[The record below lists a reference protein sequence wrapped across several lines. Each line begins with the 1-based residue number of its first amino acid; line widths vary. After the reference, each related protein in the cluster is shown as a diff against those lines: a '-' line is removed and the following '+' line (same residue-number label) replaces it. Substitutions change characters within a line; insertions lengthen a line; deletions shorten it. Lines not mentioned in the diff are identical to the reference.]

1 MFFFLA
7 LVMITTVSCSDSKD
21 EVDNAF
27 VQSAH
32 VVKGTIEKGPF
43 VRGTNVEMRTM
54 DKNMSLTGSS
64 YTAIV
69 EDNAGNFNFGSLK
82 MDSPYARLS
91 ANGYFFN
98 EVRGMLSVSTIQLD
112 GIVDLTDGQTI
123 HVNILTH
130 LKSQRVLNLVTKEGK
145 SFEEANRQ
153 AQDELLSAFG
163 LQNYMKKDV
172 SRFSIA
178 DGDDAAG
185 ALIAVSSLVQA
196 NRSEAEIVEFLAR
209 LTTNFGIS
217 GKFSED
223 DKKDLR
229 RSLNFL
235 NYQLGTIQGN
245 IIQRYKGLGQ
255 NITVKDLAYY
265 FDWNNDGI
273 AGNELDETP
282 TVTLDKNELNVPAS
296 GGEYTVT
303 ILSDKPYYL
312 NNPLNGNSSDNSLVT
327 NDFLSDLYGT
337 NTGDFG
343 IRIDKLI
350 EGNVL
355 KINVQPANFSKPR
368 QRNINIYNARGS
380 IVAKIIISQDG
391 NPTNYVDIKLGE
403 TGKNYFNNIMLTLSQ
418 AFDNIQSLEK
428 SYVYVAFHKPYTSN
442 NSTIQDV
449 WSKFYS
455 AIQLILTMRKAD
467 TEGYSCYQEYLDTY
481 LAIAYYTM
489 SSYWGGVPYVN
500 EIVNDPTISFPHTN
514 EIELM
519 KILSENLT
527 KALPYTRDKRNETFS
542 DINSALF
549 VSKDVVRT
557 MLAYIKM
564 NLNDYKE
571 ASNLLQQVIDSGH
584 YHISKSVGYT
594 SSDECILGFL
604 QNGITGNSLYPCL
617 DYRDVVLA
625 AAECNYHIGNVQKAR
640 QYINQVST
648 AKGISIGNQD
658 IMKSISKLKH
668 TMQSPYYLSF
678 IRRNSLGKSELGLA
692 SNQLYQLLF
701 PIPQRELEVNPQM
714 KQNPGY

>member
-1 MFFFLA
+1 MIFFLA

-69 EDNAGNFNFGSLK
+69 EDNAGNFNYGSLK

-98 EVRGMLSVSTIQLD
+98 EVKGLLSASTIQLD
-112 GIVDLTDGQTI
+112 GIVDLTDNQTI
-123 HVNILTH
+123 NVNILTH

-163 LQNYMKKDV
+163 LQDYTKKDV

-209 LTTNFGIS
+209 LTTDFGTS

-229 RSLNFL
+229 ESLNFL
-235 NYQLGTIQGN
+235 NYQLGTIREN
-245 IIQRYKGLGQ
+245 IIQRYKELGQ
-255 NITVKDLAYY
+255 NISVKDLAYY

-282 TVTLDKNELNVPAS
+282 TVTLDKNKLNVPAS

-303 ILSDKPYYL
+303 IQSDKPYYL
-312 NNPLNGNSSDNSLVT
+312 NNPLNDNSPDNNLGT
-327 NDFLSDLYGT
+327 NDFLSDLYET
-337 NTGDFG
+337 NTEDFG
-343 IRIDKLI
+343 IRIEKLI
-350 EGNVL
+350 EGNIL
-355 KINVQPANFSKPR
+355 KLNVQPANFSKPR
-368 QRNINIYNARGS
+368 QENINIYNARGN

-403 TGKNYFNNIMLTLSQ
+403 TGKNYFNDIMLTLSQ
-418 AFDNIQSLEK
+418 AFDKIQSLEK
-428 SYVYVAFHKPYTSN
+428 SYVYVVSHKPYTSHN
-442 NSTIQDV
+442 PTIQDV
-449 WSKFYS
+449 WYEFYS
-455 AIQLILTMRKAD
+455 AIRLIITMKKAD
-467 TEGYSCYQEYLDTY
+467 AKGYSCYQEYLDTY
-481 LAIAYYTM
+481 LAIVYYTM
-489 SSYWGGVPYVN
+489 SAYWGGVPYVN
-500 EIVNDPTISFPHTN
+500 DIVNEPTTSFPRTN
-514 EIELM
+514 ERELM

-527 KALPYTRDKRNETFS
+527 KALPYTRDKRNDTFS

-564 NLNDYKE
+564 NQNDYKE
-571 ASNLLQQVIDSGH
+571 ALNLLQQVIDSGH
-584 YHISKSVGYT
+584 YHISKSLVYT

-617 DYRDVVLA
+617 DYRDVILA

-640 QYINQVST
+640 QYINQVSME
-648 AKGISIGNQD
+648 KGISIDNQD
-658 IMKSISKLKH
+658 IMKSIAQLKY
-668 TMQSPYYLSF
+668 TMKSPYYLPF
-678 IRRNSLGKSELGLA
+678 IRRNNLGKSELGLA

-701 PIPQRELEVNPQM
+701 PIPRNELSVNSQM
-714 KQNPGY
+714 IQNPGY